1 MDIKE
6 VFGQEIIRTVL
17 NQENHTVTFYPKAD
31 ITIGCQMDF
40 ASFPFDQQK
49 CTLEMEIQRDVALSN
64 SGAHLKNSS
73 ADILGYWMKVRY
85 ASL

>member
-6 VFGQEIIRTVL
+6 VFGQQIIVTVL

-31 ITIGCQMDF
+31 ITIGCPMDF
-40 ASFPFDQQK
+40 SSFPFDQQK
-49 CTLEMEIQRDVALSN
+49 CTLEMEIQRDVAFRN
-64 SGAHLKNSS
+64 RGARLKNSS
-73 ADILGYWMKVRY
+73 ADILGYRMKVKY